1 MVAIIQL
8 SFGENNRRMVL
19 NYIWVAFFLIA
30 FVVALIKLIVFHD
43 LEVFPAMLQSTFD
56 MAKTGLEISIGL
68 AGVMSLWLGLMKIGE
83 KGGMIAIL
91 SKLVGPFFAR
101 LFPGIPRDHPATGSI
116 IMNFSANILGL
127 DNAATPLGLKAMSEL
142 QELNVD
148 KETASN
154 AQIMFLVLNASG
166 LTVIPISILADRAMI
181 GSVNPTS
188 VFIPILIAT
197 FCSTFVGLLYVA
209 IRQRINLLDRVLLGY
224 VFALCAFVG
233 GIVYYFSGLSPDEVQ
248 RQSSVLTGV
257 IIFSIIVSF
266 IGLGLKRGIPVFETF
281 VEGAKEGFGI
291 SIRIIPFLVG
301 ILVAIGVFRSSGVLT
316 YIEQGAAITLASTG
330 VNTDFVPALP
340 VGLLKPMSGQGARG
354 MMIEVSKEYGP
365 DSFVGNM
372 ASIFRGCAETT
383 FYILALYFGSVQVRN
398 TRYAVTGGLIADAAG
413 LAGGIFA
420 GYLFF
425 H

>member
-1 MVAIIQL
+1 
-8 SFGENNRRMVL
+8 MVL

-30 FVVALIKLIVFHD
+30 FAVALIKLIVFGD
-43 LEVFPAMLQSTFD
+43 VEVFPAMLQSTFD
-56 MAKTGLEISIGL
+56 MARTGLEISIGL
-68 AGVMSLWLGLMKIGE
+68 AGIMSLWLGLMKIGE
-83 KGGMIAIL
+83 KGGMVPIL
-91 SKLVGPFFAR
+91 SRIVGPFFSR
-101 LFPGIPRDHPATGSI
+101 LFPSVPRNHPAAGSI

-142 QELNVD
+142 QEINPD
-148 KETASN
+148 KDTASD

-166 LTVIPISILADRAMI
+166 LTIIPISILADRAML

-188 VFIPILIAT
+188 IFIPTLIAT
-197 FCSTFVGLLYVA
+197 FCSTFIGLLYVCL
-209 IRQRINLLDRVLLGY
+209 RQRINLFDRVLLGY
-224 VFALCAFVG
+224 ILLMVAFIG
-233 GIVYYFSGLSPDEVQ
+233 GIVYYFSRLSPQQVQ
-248 RQSSVLTGV
+248 QQSSVFTGV

-266 IGLGLKRGIPVFETF
+266 ISLGLKNRIPVFETF
-281 VEGAKEGFGI
+281 IEGAKEGFGI

-301 ILVAIGVFRSSGVLT
+301 ILVAIGVFRASGVLT
-316 YIEQGAAITLASTG
+316 YIEEGVTFGLVSLG
-330 VNTDFVPALP
+330 VNADFAPALP
-340 VGLLKPMSGQGARG
+340 VGLLKPLSGQGARG
-354 MMIEVSKEYGP
+354 MMIEVSKEFGP

-383 FYILALYFGSVQVRN
+383 FYVLALYFGSINVRK

>member
-1 MVAIIQL
+1 
-8 SFGENNRRMVL
+8 MVL

-30 FVVALIKLIVFHD
+30 FAVALIKLIVFQD
-43 LEVFPAMLQSTFD
+43 MTVFPAMLQSTFD

-83 KGGMIAIL
+83 KGGMVPIL
-91 SKLVGPFFAR
+91 SRLVGPFFSR
-101 LFPGIPRDHPATGSI
+101 LFPGVPRNHPATGSI

-142 QELNVD
+142 QEINPD
-148 KETASN
+148 KNTASD

-166 LTVIPISILADRAMI
+166 LTVIPISILADRALL

-197 FCSTFVGLLYVA
+197 FCSTFIGLLYVA
-209 IRQRINLLDRVLLGY
+209 IRQRINLLDPVLLAYILGML
-224 VFALCAFVG
+224 VFVLAM
-233 GIVYYFSGLSPDEVQ
+233 VYYFAGLPPEEVQ

-266 IGLGLKRGIPVFETF
+266 ILLGLKNRIPIFETF

-301 ILVAIGVFRSSGVLT
+301 ILVAIGVFRSSGVLN
-316 YIEQGAAITLASTG
+316 YIEDGVAWSLAAAG
-330 VNTDFVPALP
+330 VNSDFVPALP
-340 VGLLKPMSGQGARG
+340 VGILKPLSGQGARG

-383 FYILALYFGSVQVRN
+383 FYILALYFGSVNVRN

-413 LAGGIFA
+413 IVGGIFA